1 MSIDS
6 KLLNFLLQ
14 HPNVEKANVPAG
26 VIVSQQGDACERL
39 LIVLKGQVKVYRP
52 AVNGR
57 SLTLYYVGQNDSCI
71 LTASCVLNQKPFPA
85 FAETTTDVEVLLVPI
100 NDVNQLLE
108 TEPLWQKYIFN
119 LLSERMM
126 SLIELV
132 NSVAFDTLESRLA
145 HTLITKAHDQAT
157 NILTITHQEIAEELA
172 SSREVISRLLKKFES
187 DGVIMLSRGKLNIID
202 NDKLSIISN
211 VM

>member
-39 LIVLKGQVKVYRP
+39 LIV
-52 AVNGR
+52 
-57 SLTLYYVGQNDSCI
+57 QNDSCI